1 MEYNIYIMI
10 NTRQDEMIT
19 ILLHL
24 TEFRLLKS
32 CTVFFI
38 IYWFDIEE
46 HCNMLNKK
54 TDTLPNKNELNSES
68 YGRFVQAYGGVP
80 QASLARGV
88 SGTGEQG
95 PLIRLG

>member
-1 MEYNIYIMI
+1 MM
-10 NTRQDEMIT
+10 
-19 ILLHL
+19 
-24 TEFRLLKS
+24 K
-32 CTVFFI
+32 
-38 IYWFDIEE
+38 
-46 HCNMLNKK
+46 KK
-54 TDTLPNKNELNSES
+54 TDTMPNKNELTSEA